1 MKLASNRK
9 AYFEYS
15 VLESFDAGIKLV
27 GSEVKSMR
35 AGEVNIAESYA
46 YLKSGEL
53 FAKNIKVTKYKS
65 SHTME
70 KHDDNREKKLL
81 LNKKELQ
88 KIDKLMQTPGT
99 TIIPL
104 EIFTYRNLIKVKIG
118 VCKGKKLWNKK
129 EDIKRRDIDRD
140 TKRELSAR

>member
-35 AGEVNIAESYA
+35 AGDANIAESYA
-46 YLKSGEL
+46 YIKSGEI
-53 FAKNIKVTKYKS
+53 FAKNIKVSKYKS
-65 SHTME
+65 SHAME
-70 KHDDNREKKLL
+70 KHEENREKKLL
-81 LNKKELQ
+81 LKKKEIAKIEKLLQ
-88 KIDKLMQTPGT
+88 SPGT

-104 EIFTYRNLIKVKIG
+104 EIFSSNNLIKVKIG

>member
-9 AYFEYS
+9 AHFEYS
-15 VLESFDAGIKLV
+15 VLESFEAGIKLV

-46 YLKSGEL
+46 YLKNGEL
-53 FAKNIKVTKYKS
+53 FAKNVKVNKYKS
-65 SHTME
+65 SHMLE

-81 LNKKELQ
+81 LKKREIA
-88 KIDKLMQTPGT
+88 KIEKLMQSPGT

-104 EIFTYRNLIKVKIG
+104 EIFTSKNLIKVRIG